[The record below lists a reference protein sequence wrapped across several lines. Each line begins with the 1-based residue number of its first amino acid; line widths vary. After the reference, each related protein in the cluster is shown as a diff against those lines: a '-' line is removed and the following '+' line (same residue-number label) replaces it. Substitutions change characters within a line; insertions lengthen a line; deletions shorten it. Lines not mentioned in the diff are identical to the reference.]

1 MKINRLEAHDRL
13 IHFKKDQEAN
23 IFQGLDDCLKKNP
36 LSLALQA
43 RSPYIYIFAHPR
55 TELDGVTKKMY
66 WQPRLG
72 KPTPQTNSYL
82 FRLQSNTDNVEIC
95 WLLPPREMWNQYNKG
110 NVTEN
115 DIVLWSIEQFET
127 NREKLAESFPDD
139 YSETQIRGIL
149 KEIALEMEQDI
160 RLKNRF
166 IKPKTSEASPSSCL
180 ILEP

>member
-13 IHFKKDQEAN
+13 LHFKKDQEAN
-23 IFQGLDDCLKKNP
+23 IFQGLNDCLKINP

-43 RSPYIYIFAHPR
+43 RSPYIYVFAHPR

-82 FRLQSNTDNVEIC
+82 FRVQSHTDNAEIC
-95 WLLPPREMWNQYNKG
+95 WLLPPREMWNQYKKG
-110 NVTEN
+110 HVTEN

-127 NREKLAESFPDD
+127 NREKLGESFPDD

-149 KEIALEMEQDI
+149 KEIALEMEQDA

-166 IKPKTSEASPSSCL
+166 IKPETSGPFPSSCL